1 MRGKGF
7 AMRLVIG
14 LALVK
19 GVQGA
24 AHEGAE
30 GLGLEETIDMA
41 ANLQGGVAMALGAV
55 GWAGQKFNKSR
66 GLSGGKFLRVAG
78 FNVAKKLVGGAAEL
92 REDALHKGLD
102 ILVLT
107 ETGVLKKDLGW
118 VEGVFSGF
126 KMFSIP
132 ASNARAHVEG
142 GLIMLV
148 RCGSNL
154 QVEAVKADEKEGR
167 WLSLKVALGGPH
179 TAWVHGGYGVS
190 GGGQLK
196 VQKETR
202 GGGGSKLG
210 WEGA

>member
-1 MRGKGF
+1 M
-7 AMRLVIG
+7 
-14 LALVK
+14 
-19 GVQGA
+19 
-24 AHEGAE
+24 
-30 GLGLEETIDMA
+30 GLEETIDMA
-41 ANLQGGVAMALGAV
+41 ANLQGGVAMALGVV

-190 GGGQLK
+190 GGGAK
-196 VQKETR
+196 GQKETR
-202 GGGGSKLG
+202 CGGGSKLG